1 MRIIG
6 GKNKGRKLQAPKGTH
21 TRPTS
26 DRVREALF
34 NIITH
39 RIPGCSFLDIYA
51 GSGAVGIEAAGRGAK
66 EVFFVENHRAA
77 LDVLRKNLEATD
89 LKAQILA
96 MSAAKSI
103 DILAANGACFDVI
116 FMDPPYREAESAL
129 KLGSWIAQKGLMTRD
144 GVLVLEFGLSH
155 FQPGQTDGLDLFD
168 QRRYG
173 DTGLA
178 FYRMNSLDDCADGNN
193 ISR

>member
-6 GKNKGRKLQAPKGTH
+6 GKHKGRKLQAPKGTH

-34 NIITH
+34 NIISH
-39 RIPGCSFLDIYA
+39 RIPGGSFLDIYA
-51 GSGAVGIEAAGRGAK
+51 GSGAVGIEAAGRGA
-66 EVFFVENHRAA
+66 EAVLFVENHRAA
-77 LDVLRKNLEATD
+77 LEVLRKNLEATD
-89 LKAQILA
+89 FKARILA

-103 DILAANGACFDVI
+103 DILAADGGRFDIV
-116 FMDPPYREAESAL
+116 FLDPPYREAEAAL
-129 KLGSWIAQKGLMTRD
+129 KLASRIAQKGLMTSD
-144 GVLVLEFGLSH
+144 GVLVLEFGVSH
-155 FQPGQTDGLDLFD
+155 FQPGPTAGLDLFD

-178 FYRMNSLDDCADGNN
+178 FFRMNSLDDCADGNN